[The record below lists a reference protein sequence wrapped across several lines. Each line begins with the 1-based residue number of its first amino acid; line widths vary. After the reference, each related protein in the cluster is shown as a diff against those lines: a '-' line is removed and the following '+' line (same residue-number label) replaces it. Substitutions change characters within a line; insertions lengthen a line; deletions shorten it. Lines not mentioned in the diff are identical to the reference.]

1 MRDEIRER
9 LQAMSDTGYRE
20 FSASLIPASGR
31 MEMLGVRLPALRKY
45 AKELSKG
52 DWRAELA
59 CAEDIYLEET
69 MLRGMVLGC
78 ACRDVEE
85 LLKYLTDF
93 IPRIRNWSVCD
104 SVCSGLKLAEK
115 YPREVWDFLQPYLY
129 SGEEFPARFALVML
143 LNHYV
148 KLTEGGGKIAR
159 KRAVTM
165 ADLQE
170 AGTKASGRTSQATGT
185 DSDTGQQTRQA
196 QGLYLEEI
204 LRALDREFP
213 EGYYA
218 QMAAAWLIA
227 ELFAVYPART
237 YRALKELR
245 LDAFTRRK
253 AVQKIRESLIPDK
266 EVKEHLKRTI
276 LATAE

>member
-9 LQAMSDTGYRE
+9 LQTMSDAGYRE

-31 MEMLGVRLPALRKY
+31 MEMLGVRLPVLRKY

-69 MLRGMVLGC
+69 MLRGMILGC

-129 SGEEFPARFALVML
+129 SGEEFPARFVLVML

-165 ADLQE
+165 EDLQKSPE
-170 AGTKASGRTSQATGT
+170 SGR
-185 DSDTGQQTRQA
+185 
-196 QGLYLEEI
+196 YLEPI
-204 LRALDREFP
+204 LHALDREFP
-213 EGYYA
+213 EGYYT
-218 QMAAAWLIA
+218 QMAAAWLLA
-227 ELFAVYPART
+227 ELFVVYPART
-237 YRALKELR
+237 YRALLELR
-245 LDAFTRRK
+245 LDPFTRRK
-253 AVQKIRESLIPDK
+253 AVQKIRESRIPEQ
-266 EVKEHLKRTI
+266 EVKEHLRRMMTE
-276 LATAE
+276 TAG